1 MENDLTK
8 IIQELSFHESQLK
21 AELDEL
27 TSRLNTIAD
36 RLTQIQTAK
45 TALGGTRQA
54 KHRKKEDKQNRKA
67 PGQSALEVIIEKILR
82 EKKAVPVTDLMQ
94 QVKSQLLANG
104 QSRIGLKSLF
114 AKALTSSKF
123 KTDANQNVVLTL

>member
-27 TSRLNTIAD
+27 TSRISTIAD

-45 TALGGTRQA
+45 TALGGARHA
-54 KHRKKEDKQNRKA
+54 KHRKKEDKQNLKVL
-67 PGQSALEVIIEKILR
+67 GQSALEVIIEKILL
-82 EKKAVPVTDLMQ
+82 EKNRVPVTDLMQ

-104 QSRIGLKSLF
+104 QSRVGLKSLF
-114 AKALTSSKF
+114 AKAISSPKF
-123 KTDANQNVVLTL
+123 KTDVNQNIALA